1 MSDPQNPDVP
11 PPPTNSGQTPPSSY
25 NAAPPPAA
33 QPAYSSAPPAPYG
46 APASPTIPGKTLGIV
61 ALIVAIFFNIVGLI
75 LGIVALVQSRK
86 AGYKNGWAVAAIIVG
101 AVLFVI
107 GIIVAIVAFTA
118 FAAAAGFA
126 NEVFQ
131 ACQAVDFSGTV
142 TVQGRDIDCSTI
154 TR

>member
-11 PPPTNSGQTPPSSY
+11 PPPPNYGQTPPPSY

-61 ALIVAIFFNIVGLI
+61 ALVVAIFFNVIGVI

-101 AVLFVI
+101 SILFVI
-107 GIIVAIVAFTA
+107 GIIVAIAVFTA

-126 NEVFQ
+126 NEAFQ

-142 TVQGRDIDCSTI
+142 TVQGVDVNCDTI
-154 TR
+154 SR